1 MLKWSVYK
9 YIVNA
14 LGYFMKSIG
23 TSNVI
28 ILKRLFNEHILK
40 YKRRLMYACL
50 CMIIAAL
57 STAALPFLIKDVF
70 DDVFTKGDIKQLII
84 FCGTV
89 LLAFICKGLSSYGES
104 VLMTWVGQKVIS
116 DIQNRLFKHLMTLDL
131 LFFHNTTTGE
141 LLSRFTN
148 DVNLMRNAFAN
159 TTLSLGKDSITLV
172 ALIGLMFYRDPT
184 LAAISFFVF
193 PAAVLPIIKIG
204 RRMKKVTFNTQEIT
218 ADLTNQLTQ
227 IFQGMRVIKSYG
239 TEAKEADRADVTIS
253 NIFSLIYKATRIRCA
268 AHPIIETMG
277 GVAIITVIGYGG
289 WQVAHN
295 DRTTGD
301 FISFILALI
310 LAYEPLKRLSN
321 LNANLQEGL
330 SASSRVFDVLDVHP
344 HITSPK
350 NANVLSGHEHRIT
363 FDQTTFMYEGGKVA
377 LDNLNFIIE
386 SGKTVAF
393 VGPSGAGK
401 SSLINLLPRFYDVTK
416 GRILYNDIPLQ
427 NYDLNFLRK
436 KMGLVSQ
443 EITLFD
449 LSIYDNIAYG
459 VDNATMEQVI
469 EAAQKAA
476 ADDFITE
483 LPDGYQT
490 MIGENGV
497 RLSGGQRQRIAI
509 ARAMLK
515 NAPILLLDEA
525 TSALDTESEKK
536 VQAALDILM
545 EGRTTIMVAHRLSTV
560 VNADV
565 IYVLDKG
572 QIVESGDHQAL
583 INHKGI
589 YANLWAQ
596 QSKQ

>member
-1 MLKWSVYK
+1 
-9 YIVNA
+9 
-14 LGYFMKSIG
+14 MKSIG
-23 TSNVI
+23 TSNII
-28 ILKRLFNEHILK
+28 ILKKLFNEHILK
-40 YKRRLMYACL
+40 YKKRLSYACL
-50 CMIIAAL
+50 CMLIAAL

-70 DDVFTKGDIKQLII
+70 DDVFTKGDTKQLII
-84 FCGTV
+84 FCATV
-89 LLAFICKGLSSYGES
+89 LFAFICKGLSSYGES

-131 LFFHNTTTGE
+131 LFFHHTTTGE

-148 DVNLMRNAFAN
+148 DVNLMRHAFAN
-159 TTLSLGKDSITLV
+159 TTLSLGKDSITLC

-239 TEAKEADRADVTIS
+239 TEEKEAKRADGTIS
-253 NIFSLIYKATRIRCA
+253 NIFNLIYKATRIRCA

-277 GVAIITVIGYGG
+277 GIAIITVIGYGG
-289 WQVAHN
+289 WQVAHH

-330 SASSRVFDVLDVHP
+330 SASSRVFDVLDIQP

-350 NANVLSGHEHRIT
+350 NAKVPSDNGHKIT
-363 FDQTTFMYEGGKVA
+363 FKKTTFMYESGKVA
-377 LDNLNFIIE
+377 LDNLNFEIE
-386 SGKTVAF
+386 SGQTVAF
-393 VGPSGAGK
+393 VGPSGSGK
-401 SSLINLLPRFYDVTK
+401 STLINLLPRFYDVTK
-416 GRILYNDIPLQ
+416 GLILYNDIPLQ
-427 NYDLNFLRK
+427 EYNLNFLRQ

-449 LSIYDNIAYG
+449 MSIYDNIAYG
-459 VDNATMEQVI
+459 VEHATMEHVI

-476 ADDFITE
+476 ADDFIID
-483 LPDGYQT
+483 LPHGYQT
-490 MIGENGV
+490 IIGENGI

-536 VQAALDILM
+536 VQSALNILM

-572 QIVESGDHQAL
+572 VIIESGDHQSL
-583 INHKGI
+583 INQQGI

-596 QSKQ
+596 QSKKY

>member
-1 MLKWSVYK
+1 
-9 YIVNA
+9 
-14 LGYFMKSIG
+14 MKSIE
-23 TSNVI
+23 TSNMI
-28 ILKRLFNEHILK
+28 ILKRLFREHILT
-40 YKRRLMYACL
+40 YKRRLGYACL

-89 LLAFICKGLSSYGES
+89 LLAFICKGLASYGES

-116 DIQNRLFKHLMTLDL
+116 DIQNRLFKHLMQLDL

-159 TTLSLGKDSITLV
+159 TTLSLGKDSITLF
-172 ALIGLMFYRDPT
+172 ALIALMFYRDPT

-239 TEAKEADRADVTIS
+239 TEAKEANRAEGTIS

-330 SASSRVFDVLDVHP
+330 SASSRVFDVLDVQP

-350 NANVLSGHEHRIT
+350 NAKMPLSNEHTIT
-363 FDQTTFMYEGGKVA
+363 FDKTTFMYEGGKVA
-377 LDNLNFIIE
+377 LDNLNFKIE
-386 SGKTVAF
+386 SGQTVAF

-427 NYDLNFLRK
+427 DYDLNFLRK

-449 LSIYDNIAYG
+449 MNIYDNIAYG
-459 VDNATMEQVI
+459 VENATMEQVI

-483 LPDGYQT
+483 LSDGYQT

-545 EGRTTIMVAHRLSTV
+545 EGRTTLMVAHRLSTV

-572 QIVESGDHQAL
+572 KIAESGDHQTL
-583 INHKGI
+583 INHQGI

-596 QSKQ
+596 QSKK

>member
-1 MLKWSVYK
+1 
-9 YIVNA
+9 
-14 LGYFMKSIG
+14 MKSIE
-23 TSNVI
+23 TSNMI

-40 YKRRLMYACL
+40 YKKRLSYACL

-89 LLAFICKGLSSYGES
+89 LMAFICKGLSSYGES

-116 DIQNRLFKHLMTLDL
+116 DIQNRLFKHLMKLDL

-159 TTLSLGKDSITLV
+159 TTLSLGKDSITLF
-172 ALIGLMFYRDPT
+172 ALIGLMFYRDPI

-239 TEAKEADRADVTIS
+239 TEAKEADRAEGTIS

-330 SASSRVFDVLDVHP
+330 SASSRVFDVLDVQP

-350 NANVLSGHEHRIT
+350 NAKVSLGHEHTIT
-363 FDQTTFMYEGGKVA
+363 FDKTTFMYEGGKVA
-377 LDNLNFIIE
+377 LDNLNFKIE
-386 SGKTVAF
+386 SGQTVAF

-427 NYDLNFLRK
+427 DYDLNFLRR

-449 LSIYDNIAYG
+449 MNIYDNIAYG
-459 VDNATMEQVI
+459 VENATMEQVI
-469 EAAQKAA
+469 EAAEKAA

-483 LPDGYQT
+483 LPEGYQT

-572 QIVESGDHQAL
+572 KIVESGDHQTL

-596 QSKQ
+596 QSKK

>member
-1 MLKWSVYK
+1 MPLPK
-9 YIVNA
+9 
-14 LGYFMKSIG
+14 
-23 TSNVI
+23 TSNMI

-40 YKRRLMYACL
+40 YKSRLRYACI

-57 STAALPFLIKDVF
+57 SNAALPFLIKGVF
-70 DDVFTKGDIKQLII
+70 DDVFTKGDITQLII
-84 FCGTV
+84 FCSTV
-89 LLAFICKGLSSYGES
+89 LFAFICKGLSSYGES

-116 DIQNRLFKHLMTLDL
+116 DVQNRLFKHLMKLDL

-159 TTLSLGKDSITLV
+159 TTLSLGKDSITLIV
-172 ALIGLMFYRDPT
+172 LIGIMFYRDPT

-193 PAAVLPIIKIG
+193 PAAILPIIKIG

-218 ADLTNQLTQ
+218 AELTNQLTQ
-227 IFQGMRVIKSYG
+227 TFQGMRVIKSYN
-239 TEAKEADRADVTIS
+239 TEAIESDRAEVTIS

-268 AHPIIETMG
+268 AHPIIETIG

-330 SASSRVFDVLDVHP
+330 SASSRVFDVLDVAP
-344 HITSPK
+344 HITSPSDPK
-350 NANVLSGHEHRIT
+350 EPVGDKHTIT
-363 FDQTTFMYEGGKVA
+363 FDQTTFVYEGGKVA
-377 LDNLNFIIE
+377 LDDLNFTIK
-386 SGKTVAF
+386 SGQTVAF

-416 GRILYNDIPLQ
+416 GHILYNDIPL
-427 NYDLNFLRK
+427 NAYDLNLLRK
-436 KMGLVSQ
+436 QMGLVSQ

-449 LSIYDNIAYG
+449 MSIYQNIAYG
-459 VDNATMEQVI
+459 VENATMEDVI
-469 EAAQKAA
+469 KAAQKAA

-483 LPDGYQT
+483 MPNGYQT

-545 EGRTTIMVAHRLSTV
+545 EGRTTLMVAHRLSTV
-560 VNADV
+560 INADV

-572 QIVESGDHQAL
+572 KIVESGDHQTL
-583 INHKGI
+583 INHKGV

-596 QSKQ
+596 QSRQ